1 MKRLLILLLFLSAC
15 SLNVGRE
22 EDSMQIVLENLSPV
36 ECSLLKDRE
45 YLKCES
51 TSCNAEKKEGYCI
64 LKEDVIKN
72 MSCSDQ
78 KYDGFVRDENGK
90 LIGIVACG
98 ILYDPCGICLVESV
112 VKETKKEN

>member
-15 SLNVGRE
+15 SSNAGRKE
-22 EDSMQIVLENLSPV
+22 NSVQIVLENISPV

-51 TSCNAEKKEGYCI
+51 NPCNAEREEGYCI

-78 KYDGFVRDENGK
+78 KHDGFVRSKNGK

-98 ILYDPCGICLVESV
+98 VLYDPCGICLVESV
-112 VKETKKEN
+112 VKETKKE